1 MDFDEHES
9 DWFKANV
16 ELMISRLKDDEW
28 AEQGLPITPAVDTGA
43 SRPSAA
49 RGRII
54 AQACAGNAVAVDAA
68 AAKAACAGALRSHK
82 HTHVHS
88 SLTLPAKAF
97 SLHARAHSLSPRA
110 HAQSVWGGAG
120 LQVLNVAS
128 RRTRTQKVILI
139 LMILMILMWRFRKVP
154 STLCMCVVLPCSQI
168 CNHLAYIA
176 YLTYILYFAYFAYCL
191 YAAYCL

>member
-82 HTHVHS
+82 YTQVHS
-88 SLTLPAKAF
+88 RCRRRRFPCTR
-97 SLHARAHSLSPRA
+97 ARIH
-110 HAQSVWGGAG
+110 
-120 LQVLNVAS
+120 
-128 RRTRTQKVILI
+128 
-139 LMILMILMWRFRKVP
+139 
-154 STLCMCVVLPCSQI
+154 
-168 CNHLAYIA
+168 
-176 YLTYILYFAYFAYCL
+176 
-191 YAAYCL
+191 